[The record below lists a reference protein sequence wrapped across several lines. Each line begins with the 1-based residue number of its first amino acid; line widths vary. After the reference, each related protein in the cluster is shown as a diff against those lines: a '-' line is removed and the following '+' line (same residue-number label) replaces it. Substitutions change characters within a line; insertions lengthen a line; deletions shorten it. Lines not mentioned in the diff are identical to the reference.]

1 MATASAIGQD
11 PPRRRRQYHEP
22 FSESHPIPQVEA
34 YFTDLSKPVKQEP
47 EDGAYSKASWFGR
60 GAAGNDG
67 KPGEEWKQ
75 QERTQG
81 SSDDQ
86 EEHPGLQT
94 KKQKEKTR
102 KRDLHRG
109 SSRVV
114 QDPITLRKIEITNT
128 DASFDDAMDP
138 SKSRGQSILQQDFP
152 PVEWDS
158 IAKETRGEI
167 ASHAVA
173 AVVPAFILPYILPFH
188 FSLVL
193 LSCWWYIV
201 YYHYDRVTQSI
212 FENYKY
218 DAERRR
224 GESTIQRTR
233 RDGGGID
240 TDKVMG
246 RDGGIAKAGGDE
258 TGIQRHRESVEW
270 ANSLLANL
278 WPIIDPSR
286 TPLLRPS
293 SLECHG

>member
-11 PPRRRRQYHEP
+11 PPRRRRQFHEP

-47 EDGAYSKASWFGR
+47 DEGAYSKASWFGR
-60 GAAGNDG
+60 GTARDDE
-67 KPGEEWKQ
+67 KRGEDWTQ
-75 QERTQG
+75 PER
-81 SSDDQ
+81 SSVSSEDQ
-86 EEHPGLQT
+86 EEHPGLQNR
-94 KKQKEKTR
+94 KQREKTR

-114 QDPITLRKIEITNT
+114 QDPITLRRIEITNT

-158 IAKETRGEI
+158 IANETRAQI
-167 ASHAVA
+167 VPHALSA
-173 AVVPAFILPYILPFH
+173 IVPAFVLPYILPFA
-188 FSLVL
+188 FSLVIL
-193 LSCWWYIV
+193 WCWWYIV
-201 YYHYDRVTQSI
+201 YYHYDKVTQSI

-218 DAERRR
+218 DAERKR
-224 GESTIQRTR
+224 GESTIRRTR
-233 RDGGGID
+233 HEGGEIN

-246 RDGGIAKAGGDE
+246 KSSGIGKAGGDE

-270 ANSLLANL
+270 ANQLLANL
-278 WPIIDPSR
+278 WPIIDPSCKLVPHSR
-286 TPLLRPS
+286 TRIPY
-293 SLECHG
+293 